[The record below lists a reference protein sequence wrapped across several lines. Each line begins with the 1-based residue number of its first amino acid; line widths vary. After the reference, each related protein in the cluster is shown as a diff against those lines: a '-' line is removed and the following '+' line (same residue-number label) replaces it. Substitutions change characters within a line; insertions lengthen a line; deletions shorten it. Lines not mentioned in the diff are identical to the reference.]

1 MEKIFFEGFALQA
14 SLIFALGA
22 QNLFVLEAGM
32 KKRHHLTVSL
42 VCFLCDLTLILLGV
56 AGAATIFNL
65 LPSLKFIIGFAG
77 VGFLFIYGIQKLTEK
92 ISLVPETDTIAVSL
106 KRSAILAI
114 TFSILNPHAYLDAF
128 VLIGGYS
135 SKYADLDQR
144 IMLGLGAGIY
154 SGLWFLVLSSFSGF
168 MKPLFNNQKRMKMI
182 SVCTGFVLVF
192 LSGKL
197 AIDLMKWMPD
207 TVDLSSYSLASTPG
221 AGVLVYSSILF

>member
-1 MEKIFFEGFALQA
+1 MERIFFEGFALQA

-32 KKRHHLTVSL
+32 RRRHHLMVSL

-56 AGAATIFNL
+56 AGAATLFNL

-77 VGFLFIYGIQKLTEK
+77 VGFLFIYGLRKLTEEATFVPDGDT
-92 ISLVPETDTIAVSL
+92 LVISL

-114 TFSILNPHAYLDAF
+114 TFSVLNPHAYLDAF

-144 IMLGLGAGIY
+144 IMLGLGAGIF
-154 SGLWFLVLSSFSGF
+154 SGLWFLGLSSFSGF

-182 SVCTGFVLVF
+182 SVCTGCVLVY
-192 LSGKL
+192 LSGRL
-197 AIDLMKWMPD
+197 AVDLMKWMPESI
-207 TVDLSSYSLASTPG
+207 DLSKYAMSANPDS
-221 AGVLVYSSILF
+221 GVLLYSSILF

>member
-1 MEKIFFEGFALQA
+1 MGKIFFEGFALQA

-32 KKRHHLTVSL
+32 KRRHHLTVSL

-56 AGAATIFNL
+56 AGAATLFNL
-65 LPSLKFIIGFAG
+65 LPSLKFIIGLAG
-77 VGFLFIYGIQKLTEK
+77 VGFLFTYGLRKLTEETK
-92 ISLVPETDTIAVSL
+92 LVPEGDLLSLSL
-106 KRSAILAI
+106 KRSAMLAI

-154 SGLWFLVLSSFSGF
+154 SGLWFLVLSSFSGL

-182 SVCTGFVLVF
+182 SVCTGFVLVY
-192 LSGKL
+192 LAGKL
-197 AIDLMKWMPD
+197 AVDLVKWMPASI
-207 TVDLSSYSLASTPG
+207 DLSKYAAAPVQGS
-221 AGVLVYSSILF
+221 GVLLYSSILF